1 MTGAGAASPSV
12 GGVPDDREGVV
23 VVLAGGTAEI
33 GVEPARPELGSGEGQ
48 RHIVVARG
56 FAAPVPGGADL
67 DPVRPYPVVGLGVG
81 ALARGDRTRGGVG
94 TRDAVTVDR
103 SGGRGYK

>member
-1 MTGAGAASPSV
+1 MGAKRPRPMTGAGAASPSV

-67 DPVRPYPVVGLGVG
+67 APVRPYSVVGLGSEQRR
-81 ALARGDRTRGGVG
+81 AG
-94 TRDAVTVDR
+94 TEG
-103 SGGRGYK
+103 GGRSKLWWWPC